1 MADVPRPDVPREV
14 FREMLTALST
24 QQYRDLPLT
33 ERGGWLPGDVRE
45 AIAKGWVVA
54 EGADEGMFG
63 QPVQITQAG
72 RQALATMP
80 YPPRRR

>member
-14 FREMLTALST
+14 FREMLTLLST
-24 QQYRDLPLT
+24 KQFHDLPLT

-45 AIAKGWVVA
+45 AIAKGWVIA
-54 EGADEGMFG
+54 DGADEGMFG
-63 QPVQITQAG
+63 QPVQITDAG
-72 RQALATMP
+72 RQALLTMP